1 MAPPRK
7 HDTDR
12 ILDAAR
18 AIVLHQGPR
27 AASVA
32 TIARE
37 SGAPT
42 GTLYHRFG
50 NRDRIL
56 SAAWV
61 RALERFQS
69 RALEAGDVEDPV
81 DAGVAMTESVIGF
94 AREYRDDARL
104 LLTLRPD
111 DLLDADPDSDLRARI
126 RAINRPLEAQL
137 RRVAAGIYGDAD
149 ARALDAVTRAIVDL
163 PYGAIRRHARG
174 RARMPTWLEP
184 DVTSQAR
191 ALLMAGG
198 SDRPGSPKRRSR

>member
-18 AIVLHQGPR
+18 SIVLEQGPR
-27 AASVA
+27 AASVS
-32 TIARE
+32 TIARA

-61 RALERFQS
+61 RALERFQA
-69 RALEAGDVEDPV
+69 RALAAADAPDPV
-81 DAGVAMTESVIGF
+81 DAGVAMAGSVIGF
-94 AREYRDDARL
+94 AREHRDDARL

-111 DLLDADPDSDLRARI
+111 DLLDADPDSELRARV
-126 RAINRPLEAQL
+126 RAVNKPLEAQL
-137 RRVAAGIYGDAD
+137 RRVAAALHGAAD

-163 PYGAIRRHARG
+163 PYAAVRRHARG
-174 RARMPTWLEP
+174 KARMPSWLEQ
-184 DVTSQAR
+184 DVR
-191 ALLMAGG
+191 AEVRVLL
-198 SDRPGSPKRRSR
+198 SDDQI